1 MADAVRNDT
10 EPSKA
15 NLALGLG
22 LGALV
27 ANVLGGFISGD
38 DDDSNGWIWIVMG
51 LLALGAVVVGL
62 MDGRG
67 KPRGRALVGT
77 VLGGLILLE
86 FVLFLI
92 VSSLS
97 RGCSTGTTGRFRSS
111 RRHLRPVHFTG
122 DRNRIHLACGTGIS
136 RPLGGRCRAA

>member
-86 FVLFLI
+86 FLLFLI
-92 VSSLS
+92 FS
-97 RGCSTGTTGRFRSS
+97 
-111 RRHLRPVHFTG
+111 
-122 DRNRIHLACGTGIS
+122 
-136 RPLGGRCRAA
+136 

>member
-92 VSSLS
+92 FS
-97 RGCSTGTTGRFRSS
+97 
-111 RRHLRPVHFTG
+111 
-122 DRNRIHLACGTGIS
+122 
-136 RPLGGRCRAA
+136 

>member
-1 MADAVRNDT
+1 MRSDA

-27 ANVLGGFISGD
+27 ANVLGMFITGD
-38 DDDSNGWIWIVMG
+38 DGDSNSWIWIVMA

-77 VLGGLILLE
+77 VIGALIVLE
-86 FVLFLI
+86 FLLFLI
-92 VSSLS
+92 FS
-97 RGCSTGTTGRFRSS
+97 
-111 RRHLRPVHFTG
+111 
-122 DRNRIHLACGTGIS
+122 
-136 RPLGGRCRAA
+136 

>member
-1 MADAVRNDT
+1 MRSDT

-27 ANVLGGFISGD
+27 ANVLGMFITGD
-38 DDDSNGWIWIVMG
+38 DGDSNSWIWIVMA

-77 VLGGLILLE
+77 VIGALIVLE
-86 FVLFLI
+86 FLLFLI
-92 VSSLS
+92 FS
-97 RGCSTGTTGRFRSS
+97 
-111 RRHLRPVHFTG
+111 
-122 DRNRIHLACGTGIS
+122 
-136 RPLGGRCRAA
+136 

>member
-1 MADAVRNDT
+1 MADAMRSDT

-27 ANVLGGFISGD
+27 ANVLGMFITGD
-38 DDDSNGWIWIVMG
+38 DGDSNSWIWIVMA

-77 VLGGLILLE
+77 VIGALIVLE
-86 FVLFLI
+86 FLLFLI
-92 VSSLS
+92 FS
-97 RGCSTGTTGRFRSS
+97 
-111 RRHLRPVHFTG
+111 
-122 DRNRIHLACGTGIS
+122 
-136 RPLGGRCRAA
+136 

>member
-1 MADAVRNDT
+1 MRSDT

-27 ANVLGGFISGD
+27 ANVLGMFITGD
-38 DDDSNGWIWIVMG
+38 DGDSNSWIWIVMA

-67 KPRGRALVGT
+67 KPRGRAHVGT
-77 VLGGLILLE
+77 VIGALIVLE
-86 FVLFLI
+86 FLLFLI
-92 VSSLS
+92 FS
-97 RGCSTGTTGRFRSS
+97 
-111 RRHLRPVHFTG
+111 
-122 DRNRIHLACGTGIS
+122 
-136 RPLGGRCRAA
+136 

>member
-1 MADAVRNDT
+1 MRSDT

-27 ANVLGGFISGD
+27 ANVLGMFITGD
-38 DDDSNGWIWIVMG
+38 DGDSNSWIWIVMG

-77 VLGGLILLE
+77 VIGALIVLE
-86 FVLFLI
+86 FLLFLI
-92 VSSLS
+92 FS
-97 RGCSTGTTGRFRSS
+97 
-111 RRHLRPVHFTG
+111 
-122 DRNRIHLACGTGIS
+122 
-136 RPLGGRCRAA
+136 